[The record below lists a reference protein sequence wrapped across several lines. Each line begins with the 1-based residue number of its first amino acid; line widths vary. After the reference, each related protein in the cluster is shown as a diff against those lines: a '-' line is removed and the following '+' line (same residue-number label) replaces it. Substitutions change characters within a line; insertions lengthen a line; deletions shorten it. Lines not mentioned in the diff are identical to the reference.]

1 MSQRLLFNREREAG
15 AYRTSAF
22 YLADLL
28 CRLPQHLIAVFFY
41 SIIIL
46 YLADIHGTLNENGA
60 FLLLVN
66 TVVMQIYLGINE
78 TVGMYSC
85 PPLTLI
91 SSIADWLILGAC
103 MSEDRKSTRLN
114 SSHSQISYA
123 VFCLDR
129 KSVV

>member
-78 TVGMYSC
+78 TVGMYFC
-85 PPLTLI
+85 PPPLSSLTLI
-91 SSIADWLILGAC
+91 SSIADWVDPQG
-103 MSEDRKSTRLN
+103 
-114 SSHSQISYA
+114 H
-123 VFCLDR
+123 VCLMLTLPLCLLD
-129 KSVV
+129 